1 MKKLIYVLVGLLLVT
16 SLAAC
21 VPATDPVKYSVTF
34 MSNGGSAVTTLEV
47 NENDLVTKPADPT
60 KDNYSFGGWYKE
72 ASLTTP
78 WVFESDKVTGHIS
91 LYAKW
96 TPVMGPYTVT
106 FITNGSVVAP
116 VTVNAGGTVSQPAN
130 PTREHYTFDGWY
142 TDAANTNAYVFTTQV
157 NSNVTL
163 YAKWNPIVLVVTFES
178 NGGSAVA
185 AVNVNSGTAVA
196 EPTAPTK
203 AGYNFGG
210 WYVEAELVTPYV
222 FTDVVNNSFTLYA
235 KWIEATPMVAFNVD
249 GGSEVASVSV
259 TNNVVI
265 ARPADPVKSG
275 FLFAGWYRDAA
286 HTDLWNFEVDAPTE
300 SITLYAKWK
309 AETNFNQTF
318 KVLSIGNSFSEDAQR
333 FLWSIAQSY
342 GIPVENIVV
351 ANMYIGGSELA
362 QHVTNIAN
370 DAAAYTYQL
379 YEDATVETI
388 NGVKLSAAIR
398 AERWDVVTFQ
408 QASHYSGLPLQY
420 ANHIETLT
428 RFVEQNATN
437 PNVQIMWH
445 MTWAYQ
451 QTSTHSGFANYNQ
464 DQMTMYNAILNAV
477 AQKVT
482 PISQVMNVIPA
493 GTAIQNART
502 SYIGDLFTRD
512 GYHLSDPLGRYIAGL
527 SYFKTITGFTL
538 DKATIFRPSGVTENL
553 QEMAIEAVNNAHQNP
568 YQVTNSTFTTEPEP
582 EVIAVN
588 GVLYPFNYVQ
598 GFWADNA
605 TAVSPDTD
613 ALYNSFAAVMPIP
626 KYMLPVGS
634 EIVVQPGYQYR
645 VIYLEKTG
653 EDAYRVLSRSVLFTA
668 PYIEIDEAFWGSYQ
682 YVAFNITT
690 NPMSNISAR
699 LAEVAGKFS
708 LYHPVGTGLGHV
720 DSDLTWSSGI
730 WQQDGHALAESV
742 YHRSSNPLTAG
753 YYNNDTVVEVEA
765 GYKFA
770 YVVLNYVEGQYN
782 VLSVSDYQTAPL
794 YIDEAFATGK
804 ELIAFIITTTNS
816 DVDMTALDMT
826 TVVDLH
832 PAVIPH
838 VDREFSF
845 ISGYWELNKNAI
857 TTTNAN
863 MTFLNGFAASQPQ
876 SKAYYS
882 SINSITIAAGYQ
894 VRVIYLGYDNY
905 GKYTVLLR
913 TNNLT
918 GTIVLDETFWGSY
931 EYIAFNISSVPSS
944 DLSIAL
950 DTLPSKFSYDMDPI
964 VFSSGYWN
972 TNGTALTAGVNFG
985 GSNIIPRQF
994 IPAGTTV
1001 QIEAGHQ
1008 VRVIFFNYIEGTG
1021 FKVAS
1026 RTENFVG
1033 SAPLTN
1039 GFYQDF
1045 QYVGFNIST
1054 APTATNIS
1062 AVLDT
1067 MPAKLAFVPFAGP
1080 AVAHVD
1086 QPLSFVSGYWNN
1098 FAIAVTPGTDA
1109 FSKGFAASNVLS
1121 KESMADVTEIQI
1133 AAGYQVRVIYM
1144 DYSYNTYSVMFR
1156 TNNLTGTIVTDAAF
1170 WGNYQYV
1177 AFNISSVPATDL
1189 SGSLET
1195 LPALITIVRM
1205 PS

>member
-1 MKKLIYVLVGLLLVT
+1 MKRFFYVLVGLLLVT
-16 SLAAC
+16 ALVAC
-21 VPATDPVKYSVTF
+21 QPEETPIDPIEYTVIF
-34 MSNGGSAVTTLEV
+34 NANGGSTVSSLEV
-47 NENDLVTKPADPT
+47 EEDSLITKPTDPSKT
-60 KDNYSFGGWYKE
+60 GYTFEGWYKE
-72 ASLTTP
+72 SGLTTP
-78 WVFESDKVTGHIS
+78 WVFTSDKVTMDIT

-96 TPVMGPYTVT
+96 TPVVLTYTVT
-106 FITNGSVVAP
+106 FDTDGGSTVDQ
-116 VTVNAGGTVSQPAN
+116 VTVNGGSAISE
-130 PTREHYTFDGWY
+130 PTAPTKSGYSFEGWY
-142 TDAANTNAYVFTTQV
+142 IDQLFATAWVFTDV
-157 NSNVTL
+157 INNDVTL
-163 YAKWNPIVLVVTFES
+163 YAKWSET
-178 NGGSAVA
+178 
-185 AVNVNSGTAVA
+185 T
-196 EPTAPTK
+196 PT
-203 AGYNFGG
+203 
-210 WYVEAELVTPYV
+210 V
-222 FTDVVNNSFTLYA
+222 SFST
-235 KWIEATPMVAFNVD
+235 D
-249 GGSEVASVSV
+249 GGSSINDLTVNKNA
-259 TNNVVI
+259 TL
-265 ARPADPVKSG
+265 ARPADPTKSG
-275 FLFAGWYRDAA
+275 YLFAGWYSDL
-286 HTDLWNFEVDAPTE
+286 TLEYLWNFEVDKVD
-300 SITLYAKWK
+300 SSLTLYAKWK
-309 AETNFNQTF
+309 EETNFNQTF

-342 GIPVENIVV
+342 GIPAENIVV

-362 QHVTNIAN
+362 QHVNNITT
-370 DAAAYTYQL
+370 DAASYQYQL
-379 YEDATVETI
+379 YEDATIETI
-388 NGVKLSAAIR
+388 NNVKLSAAIR

-408 QASHYSGLPLQY
+408 QASHYSGLPAQY

-428 RFVEQNATN
+428 KFVEDNATN

-477 AQKVT
+477 TQKVT
-482 PISQVMNVIPA
+482 PISQVINIIPA

-502 SYIGDLFTRD
+502 SYLGDLFTRD

-538 DKATIFRPSGVTENL
+538 DKATIYRPSGVTELL
-553 QEMAIEAVNNAHQNP
+553 QEMAIEAVNNAHQHP

-582 EVIAVN
+582 EVIEVN
-588 GVLYPFNYVQ
+588 GVLYPFEYVQ

-605 TAVSPDTD
+605 TTISPDTD
-613 ALYNSFAAVMPIP
+613 ALHNSFVGVLPIP

-668 PYIEIDEAFWGSYQ
+668 PYVIIDETFWGSYQ
-682 YVAFNITT
+682 YVAFNITS
-690 NPMSNISAR
+690 NPMSNVSTR
-699 LAEVAGKFS
+699 LAKVASKFS
-708 LYHPVGTGLGHV
+708 LYHPEGTGLGHI
-720 DSDLTWSSGI
+720 DTDLTWSSGI
-730 WQQDGHALAESV
+730 WQQDGHTLSDSI

-770 YVVLNYVEGQYN
+770 YVVMNYVEGQYN
-782 VLSVSDYQTAPL
+782 VLSVSDFQTTPL

-804 ELIAFIITTTNS
+804 ELIAFIITTENS
-816 DVDMTALDMT
+816 DVDMTTIDMAS
-826 TVVDLH
+826 VVDLH

-838 VDREFSF
+838 VDKEFSF
-845 ISGYWELNKNAI
+845 ISGYWELNKNEI

-882 SINSITIAAGYQ
+882 SVNSITIETGYQ
-894 VRVIYLGYDNY
+894 VRVIYFGYDNY

-918 GTIVLDETFWGSY
+918 GTILLDETFWGAY
-931 EYIAFNISSVPSS
+931 EYIAFNISAVPSK
-944 DLSIAL
+944 DLSVEL
-950 DTLPSKFSYDMDPI
+950 QTLPSKFTYDIDPI
-964 VFSSGYWN
+964 TFQSGYWN

-1001 QIEAGHQ
+1001 SIEAGYQ
-1008 VRVIFFNYIEGTG
+1008 VRVIFFNHIEGIG
-1021 FKVAS
+1021 FKVMS

-1033 SAPLTN
+1033 NAPLTN
-1039 GFYQDF
+1039 GFYQNY

-1054 APTATNIS
+1054 APSPTDIS

-1067 MPAKLAFVPFAGP
+1067 MPTKLTFVPFTAELIS
-1080 AVAHVD
+1080 HDD

-1098 FAIAVTPGTDA
+1098 FAIAVTPGTEA

-1121 KESMADVTEIQI
+1121 KASLAGVTEIQI

-1144 DYSYNTYSVMFR
+1144 DYSYNTYSVMYR
-1156 TNNLTGTIVTDAAF
+1156 TNNVTGTIVVDDVF
-1170 WGNYQYV
+1170 WGNYQYI
-1177 AFNISSVPATDL
+1177 AFNISSVPTTDL
-1189 SGSLET
+1189 STSLES
-1195 LPALITIVRM
+1195 LPALITFVQQ

>member
-1 MKKLIYVLVGLLLVT
+1 MKKLMYILVGLLLVT

-21 VPATDPVKYSVTF
+21 VPAEETVKYTVTF
-34 MSNGGSAVTTLEV
+34 MSEGGSVVSPVEV
-47 NENDLVTKPADPT
+47 NENGLVTKPADPT
-60 KDNYSFGGWYKE
+60 KSGYTFGGWYKE
-72 ASLTTP
+72 EALTNP
-78 WVFESDKVTGHIS
+78 WVFATDKVTGHVS

-96 TPVMGPYTVT
+96 TPVQGPYTVT
-106 FITNGSVVAP
+106 FITNGGSIIPPA
-116 VTVNAGGTVSQPAN
+116 TVNAGSAVSK
-130 PTREHYTFDGWY
+130 PTDPTKPHFTFDGWY
-142 TDAANTNAYVFTTQV
+142 TDVAFNNAYVFTSAV
-157 NSNVTL
+157 NANITL
-163 YAKWNPIVLVVTFES
+163 YAKWNPIVFVVTFES
-178 NGGSAVA
+178 NGGSAVVA
-185 AVNVNSGTAVA
+185 ANVNSGTALT

-203 AGYNFGG
+203 SGYTFGG
-210 WYVEAELVTPYV
+210 WYVEAGLVTPYV

-235 KWIEATPMVAFNVD
+235 KWIESTPMVSFNTD
-249 GGSEVASVSV
+249 GGSAVTSV
-259 TNNVVI
+259 TVNNNVVI

-275 FLFAGWYRDAA
+275 FLFAGWYRDQAY
-286 HTDLWNFEVDAPTE
+286 TDLWNFEVDAPTE

-318 KVLSIGNSFSEDAQR
+318 KVLSIGNSFSEDAHR

-342 GIPVENIVV
+342 GIPAENIVV

-362 QHVTNIAN
+362 QHVTNIQN

-379 YEDATVETI
+379 FEDATVESI

-408 QASHYSGLPLQY
+408 QASHYSGLPANY

-451 QTSTHSGFANYNQ
+451 QTSTHSGFNNYNK

-477 AQKVT
+477 AQKVD
-482 PISQVMNVIPA
+482 PISQVMNVIPV

-527 SYFKTITGFTL
+527 SFFKTITGFNL
-538 DKATIFRPSGVTENL
+538 SASIFRPTGITEHL
-553 QEMAIEAVNNAHQNP
+553 QALAIEAVNSAHQNP

-582 EVIAVN
+582 EVIEVN
-588 GVLYPFNYVQ
+588 GVLYPFTYVQ

-605 TAVSPDTD
+605 TAVSPTTD
-613 ALYNSFAAVMPIP
+613 ALHNSFAAVMPIP

-634 EIVVQPGYQYR
+634 EIVLQPGYQYR

-653 EDAYRVLSRSVLFTA
+653 ENAYRVLSRSVLYTA
-668 PYIEIDEAFWGSYQ
+668 PYIEIDAAFWGSYTH
-682 YVAFNITT
+682 VAFNITT
-690 NPMSNISAR
+690 NPTSNISAR
-699 LAEVAGKFS
+699 LDEVAGKLK
-708 LYHPVGTGLGHV
+708 LYHPEGTGLGHV

-730 WQQDGHALAESV
+730 WQQDGHLLAESV
-742 YHRSSNPLTAG
+742 YHRSSNPLTAA

-770 YVVLNYVEGQYN
+770 YVVLNFFEGQYN
-782 VLSVSDYQTAPL
+782 VLSVSDYQTSPL

-804 ELIAFIITTTNS
+804 ELIAFIVTTTNA
-816 DVDMTALDMT
+816 DVDMTALDMA

-918 GTIVLDETFWGSY
+918 GTIVLDETFWGAY

-944 DLSIAL
+944 DLSGVL
-950 DTLPSKFSYDMDPI
+950 NTLPNKFSYDMDPI
-964 VFSSGYWN
+964 VFTSGYWN

-994 IPAGTTV
+994 IQAGTTV
-1001 QIEAGHQ
+1001 QIEAGYQ

-1045 QYVGFNIST
+1045 QYIGFNIST

-1067 MPAKLAFVPFAGP
+1067 LPAKLSFVAFVGP

-1144 DYSYNTYSVMFR
+1144 DYSFNTYSVMLR

-1177 AFNISSVPATDL
+1177 AFNISSVPSSDL